1 MSRSR
6 RAASP
11 VWRPDM
17 AKMKSTRS
25 GLLLSAMAWTAMA
38 VTTLGLIAP
47 DIAQAAARPD
57 ERGANRGQRSMESRG
72 RASDRVSRP
81 AQRERVSRPTPR
93 ERATAAARAN
103 RPGGEANRSSGR
115 GWMDIRKA
123 QQDREA
129 ARRVQQQTSRPDRDR
144 SWSGNRPRTEDRNN
158 HAWRPGGTN
167 NDRRDDRRDNWRND
181 RNNNWRDNDRRDRD
195 NDWRR
200 GSDRGG
206 SAWRDRDN
214 RRWDRNEWRRDKRY
228 DWQRHRASHRSIY
241 RIGRYYAPYRD
252 YSYRRLSIGFSL
264 GSMFYGSQY
273 WINDPWQYRLPEVYG
288 PYRWVRYYDDVLLV
302 DIHSGEVVD
311 VIYNFFW

>member
-1 MSRSR
+1 
-6 RAASP
+6 
-11 VWRPDM
+11 
-17 AKMKSTRS
+17 
-25 GLLLSAMAWTAMA
+25 MAWTAMA
-38 VTTLGLIAP
+38 VTTAGLMAP

-57 ERGANRGQRSMESRG
+57 ERGANRGHRNVEQSRG
-72 RASDRVSRP
+72 RTH
-81 AQRERVSRPTPR
+81 ERVSRPTPR

-129 ARRVQQQTSRPDRDR
+129 ARRTEQRSSRADRER
-144 SWSGNRPRTEDRNN
+144 SWTSNRSNRDT
-158 HAWRPGGTN
+158 HGWRSN
-167 NDRRDDRRDNWRND
+167 NDRRDNAGRDDRRDNWRGD
-181 RNNNWRDNDRRDRD
+181 RNDNWRDNDRRDRND
-195 NDWRR
+195 NWRDNDRRDRGHDWRR
-200 GSDRGG
+200 DSDR
-206 SAWRDRDN
+206 SSNNWRDRDH

-228 DWQRHRASHRSIY
+228 DWQRHRASHRSTY

-264 GSMFYGSQY
+264 GSLFYGSRY

-302 DIHSGEVVD
+302 NIYSGEVVD
-311 VIYNFFW
+311 VIYDFFW